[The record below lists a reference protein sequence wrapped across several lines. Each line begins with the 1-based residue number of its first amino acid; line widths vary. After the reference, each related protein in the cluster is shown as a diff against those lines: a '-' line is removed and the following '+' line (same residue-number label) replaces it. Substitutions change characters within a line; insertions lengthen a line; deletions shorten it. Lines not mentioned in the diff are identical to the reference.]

1 MRLRA
6 GAFPATVL
14 RLRRVPATQTAEVS
28 RRPDSMNVCIR
39 ILYAAALAGSLSAG
53 HAWADLA
60 YTKFD
65 GPAPNVNGTLVS
77 GINNNN
83 GVVDGVTLD
92 AGFNHQGLARE

>member
-1 MRLRA
+1 
-6 GAFPATVL
+6 
-14 RLRRVPATQTAEVS
+14 
-28 RRPDSMNVCIR
+28 MNVCIR

-53 HAWADLA
+53 HARADLA

-77 GINNNN
+77 GINNN

-92 AGFNHQGLARE
+92 AGFNHQGFKGFDNHRTRKSG